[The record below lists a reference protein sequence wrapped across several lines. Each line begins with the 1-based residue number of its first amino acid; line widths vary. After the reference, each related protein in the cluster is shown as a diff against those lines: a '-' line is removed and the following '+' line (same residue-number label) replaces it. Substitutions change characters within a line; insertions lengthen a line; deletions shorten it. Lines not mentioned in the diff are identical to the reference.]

1 MNATCDVSNLKYS
14 SLVLKSKRYFVKKA
28 DLTARARDM
37 VYFFYFFSS
46 YLKNAT
52 KLSLKMSESD
62 SIFVCL
68 GSREM
73 KVLSGENLSSRAYQI
88 NIYTSS
94 RNSGLS

>member
-73 KVLSGENLSSRAYQI
+73 KVLSGENLSSRPYQI